1 MVVIMNNQPQEK
13 TMSQTMQ
20 IEIDRAVNKFTPP
33 MEVGGGFLRRDE
45 YAKLARMAV
54 TEGTLIGWAHAEN
67 MTRERMQRIIA
78 ELQNEVTI
86 LRDRVKDVEMEL
98 LAVQK

>member
-1 MVVIMNNQPQEK
+1 
-13 TMSQTMQ
+13 MSQTMQ

-33 MEVGGGFLRRDE
+33 MEVGGGFLSREDF
-45 YAKLARMAV
+45 KTFARKAV

>member
-1 MVVIMNNQPQEK
+1 
-13 TMSQTMQ
+13 MSQTMQ

-33 MEVGGGFLRRDE
+33 MEVGGGFLTRNE
-45 YAKLARMAV
+45 YAKFARMAV

-67 MTRERMQRIIA
+67 MTRDRMQRKIT
-78 ELQNEVTI
+78 ELEHEVII

-98 LAVQK
+98 LATQK

>member
-1 MVVIMNNQPQEK
+1 
-13 TMSQTMQ
+13 MQ

-33 MEVGGGFLRRDE
+33 MEVGGGFLTRNE
-45 YAKLARMAV
+45 YAKFARMAV

-67 MTRERMQRIIA
+67 MTRERMQRKIT
-78 ELQNEVTI
+78 ELEHEVII

-98 LAVQK
+98 LATQK

>member
-1 MVVIMNNQPQEK
+1 
-13 TMSQTMQ
+13 MSQTMQ
-20 IEIDRAVNKFTPP
+20 IEIDRVVNKFTPP

-67 MTRERMQRIIA
+67 MTRERMQRTIS
-78 ELQNEVTI
+78 ELENEVSI

>member
-1 MVVIMNNQPQEK
+1 MNNTQEK

-20 IEIDRAVNKFTPP
+20 IEIDRVVNKFTPP
-33 MEVGGGFLRRDE
+33 MEVGGGFLTRDE

-54 TEGTLIGWAHAEN
+54 TEGTVIGWTHAEN
-67 MTRERMQRIIA
+67 MTRERMQRKLDQLEYEMKCIK
-78 ELQNEVTI
+78 ERLKET
-86 LRDRVKDVEMEL
+86 EMEL